1 MCSRPVSSTLPIQV
15 PLVESGERSGLEQRL
30 LTGRLLLSS
39 STTTGLE
46 DKVSEVRQQEV
57 ECLMKLFALACRYQ
71 HRFYVFVISVQS
83 TSPALVAN

>member
-1 MCSRPVSSTLPIQV
+1 MFFHSNFICLRPVSSTLPIQV
-15 PLVESGERSGLEQRL
+15 PLAESGERGGLEQRL

-39 STTTGLE
+39 STTGLE

-71 HRFYVFVISVQS
+71 YRFSAFVISV
-83 TSPALVAN
+83 